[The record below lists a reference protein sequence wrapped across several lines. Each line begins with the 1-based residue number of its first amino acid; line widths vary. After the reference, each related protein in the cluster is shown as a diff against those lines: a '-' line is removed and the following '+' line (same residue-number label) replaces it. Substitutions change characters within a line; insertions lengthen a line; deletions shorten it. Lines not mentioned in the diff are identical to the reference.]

1 MIDVRLVSLLTLAT
15 GVLAACGGSAST
27 SSSPSSAESPTPTA
41 SASPTPTP
49 TAAGPTTVSTGSTSL
64 GTVLTNAQGLT
75 LYYFTPEKG
84 GVVACTGGCAT
95 TWPPLKAGGAET
107 KPSSVTGTL
116 GTVALSD
123 GSMEVTYNGWP
134 LHTYAGDTAAGQTGG
149 QGIAGKWY
157 AATPGLTSSGAAA
170 AAATPTGN
178 PYGGY

>member
-15 GVLAACGGSAST
+15 AVLAACGGSAST

-41 SASPTPTP
+41 PTSPTATP

-64 GTVLTNAQGLT
+64 GTVLTNPQGLT

-123 GSMEVTYNGWP
+123 GSMQVTYNGWP
-134 LHTYAGDTAAGQTGG
+134 LHTYAADTAAGQTNGHG
-149 QGIAGKWY
+149 VAGKWF
-157 AATPGLTSSGAAA
+157 AATPGLTANGPAAA

-178 PYGGY
+178 PYGY